1 MRVSDHNPS
10 VPAFGHRPIEEL
22 EQALGLSFQDRGL
35 LRQALTHR
43 SWVNEH
49 SGDTRDSYERLEFL
63 GDVVVR
69 LIVSEEL
76 YYRLPDCDEGGL
88 TRRWTTLL
96 SQRAL
101 AAVGERLGLGDYVML
116 GRGSDSADTRYGDS
130 ILGDVMESVIAA
142 VYVDG
147 GYEEASRFVLQALAD
162 EIDDT
167 CRPNWR
173 PYNPKLSCRNCCSPW
188 ARVHPPTMWS
198 TRQALPTNRAT
209 PSRWLATGVCWRPGP
224 VAAKTPPKPRPPKL
238 PWQPLPRHNQKPS
251 DLATS
256 PYLSRV
262 PTSSNQTNRLSL
274 RGAPTHTCHCEER
287 SDVAISL
294 RLSTR
299 RRIII
304 ATAPRLPPPYQVRGR
319 NDRLKVGAHEKNPAN
334 DITPRR
340 PV

>member
-116 GRGSDSADTRYGDS
+116 GRGSDSTDTRYGDS

-147 GYEEASRFVLQALAD
+147 GYDEARRFVLQALAD

-173 PYNPKLSCRNCCSPW
+173 PYNPKTELQELLQSLGQS
-188 ARVHPPTMWS
+188 PPTYHVVDTS
-198 TRQALPTNRAT
+198 GSPHQPRYTVEVVGNAGVLAVGAGRSKNAAETAAAEAA
-209 PSRWLATGVCWRPGP
+209 LATLAPS
-224 VAAKTPPKPRPPKL
+224 
-238 PWQPLPRHNQKPS
+238 QPE
-251 DLATS
+251 A
-256 PYLSRV
+256 
-262 PTSSNQTNRLSL
+262 
-274 RGAPTHTCHCEER
+274 
-287 SDVAISL
+287 
-294 RLSTR
+294 
-299 RRIII
+299 
-304 ATAPRLPPPYQVRGR
+304 
-319 NDRLKVGAHEKNPAN
+319 
-334 DITPRR
+334 
-340 PV
+340 